1 VHILGTSSLLDGKS
15 VVVRVNDESTGHV
28 EATPGVVRLLGLH
41 LPVGE
46 RFDITWEA
54 APVAAK

>member
-1 VHILGTSSLLDGKS
+1 VHILGASTLLDTKI
-15 VVVRVNDESTGHV
+15 VEMRVNGQSTGHV
-28 EATPGVVRLLGLH
+28 EATPGVIRLSGLH